1 MKKIVLCAVLATAA
15 ISPLTTTTAVAA
27 ADTFCAG
34 GAAAASTVTAAA
46 ATDKFVKVA
55 FTPKCSANVHLQG
68 NDVSTTLYTVGAAS
82 AKGKSKFT
90 GTTNG
95 GSLVGAACAS
105 DPCTSTDAAAPTS

>member
-15 ISPLTTTTAVAA
+15 VTPLTATAA
-27 ADTFCAG
+27 ADVFCVG
-34 GAAAASTVTAAA
+34 GAAGNSSVTAGA

-68 NDVSTTLYTVGAAS
+68 NDLSTTLYTVGAAS

-90 GTTNG
+90 GSSNG
-95 GSLVGAACAS
+95 GSITGATCSA
-105 DPCTSTDAAAPTS
+105 DPCGSSDAAAPTS